1 MRRIAILTALILA
14 VSFSALAQPNDSAD
28 NETAGNLTYNNTT
41 ALQDTGASN
50 ISTVM
55 LTSTLNYP
63 DTVISS
69 SPSER
74 TGIPVLLTESNNL
87 SEETRDTIENL
98 DVEKAY
104 VIGGP
109 AVISE
114 EVESEVDSIT
124 ENSTTRLWGE
134 TQVETSTEVSEFFWM
149 ENSEAT
155 VVQQPVD
162 SEEGYKLLTSLKSAI
177 TEDEEPLLISE
188 PGNLSEETVRELER
202 LDVDQVDVYSTNTS
216 NASNVSQQLED
227 LGADSN
233 INEGSVSELREQIR
247 EETVTNDT
255 ENVTVVAASNF
266 TYSLNGA
273 NIREPTVLVTGQ
285 NEIETAVEALNST
298 QDENI
303 TVLGEPGLS
312 QQVADAIENSTNI
325 SAELRAER
333 PVQTVAEMLGENRE
347 VWSMIQRERLPEWI
361 SETDSPQIDEIAENA
376 VEEAEETING
386 SSNVSEEVQNLV
398 EEARKELEEEN
409 YFRARNLA
417 ITAHSE
423 ARLEAFLRDD
433 EGPDGAGE
441 NRTEAENETGEM
453 LNAGDSRIN
462 LSASNSSIN
471 ASMSYVASNTGYS
484 VDSYTEG
491 RDSEISFTF
500 NVTSSDEVSGQALT
514 EVTGEDSIKNLD
526 TGNYTVNVEIV
537 VDGET
542 VNELNETVEVV
553 G

>member
-41 ALQDTGASN
+41 ALQDTNASN

-74 TGIPVLLTESNNL
+74 TGIPILLTESNNL

-216 NASNVSQQLED
+216 NASNVSQQLEG

-255 ENVTVVAASNF
+255 ENVTVIAASNF

-273 NIREPTVLVTGQ
+273 NVREPTVLVTDQ
-285 NEIETAVEALNST
+285 NEIETAVEASNRT

-409 YFRARNLA
+409 YFQARNLA

-423 ARLEAFLRDD
+423 ARLKAFLRDD
-433 EGPDGAGE
+433 EASDGAGE

-526 TGNYTVNVEIV
+526 TGNYTVNVEIL

-542 VNELNETVEVV
+542 VNELNETVELV